1 MDYARFL
8 RLRRPL
14 WEDFGRRLDALGTRG
29 AQGALRTARGRRR
42 GAGTASYGEVE
53 DLAFA
58 YRQVLHDHAL
68 AATRFPG
75 TGAARQLA
83 ALALAGTRRLTRRG
97 AAWKG
102 LRHFVLHAFPA
113 AFHRQ
118 LGLLGVAAAVFGAA
132 SLLGLILAAV
142 QPGLG
147 NLLLG
152 PRALA
157 GLAEGRLWTE
167 SLTTTVPPAVASSG
181 IATNNLSVALLAW
194 SGGVLAG
201 VVPLYLLLLN
211 GLMLGGVIGI
221 TLRYSMAGELLGF
234 VAAHGPL
241 ELTLIIVCAA
251 AGLALGRALVTAG
264 DLPRSEA
271 MRQAGNDS
279 LQVVLGCLPWFV
291 VLALVEARV
300 SPDPTLPVS
309 LKVALGLGLELLF
322 FAAALAPRA
331 LGDGD
336 PDGHGYG
343 DGDAAGGG
351 GTDDR

>member
-1 MDYARFL
+1 MDYGRFL

-14 WEDFGRRLDALGTRG
+14 WEEFGRRLERLRG
-29 AQGALRTARGRRR
+29 VPARRR
-42 GAGTASYGEVE
+42 GQRGPAAASYDEVE
-53 DLAFA
+53 RLAFA

-83 ALALAGTRRLTRRG
+83 ALALEGTHRLTLRRSR
-97 AAWKG
+97 WRG
-102 LRHFVLHAFPA
+102 LRHFALHAFPA

-118 LGLLGVAAAVFGAA
+118 LGLLALATSVFGAA
-132 SLLGLILAAV
+132 CLLGLALSAV

-147 NLLLG
+147 KMLLG
-152 PRALA
+152 PRAIE
-157 GLAEGRLWTE
+157 GLADGRLWTE

-201 VVPLYLLLLN
+201 IVPLYVLILN
-211 GLMLGGVIGI
+211 GLMLGGVLGI
-221 TLRYSMAGELLGF
+221 TLRYSMAGELLSF

-241 ELTLIIVCAA
+241 ELTLVMVAAA
-251 AGLALGRALVTAG
+251 AGLSLGRALVSAG
-264 DLPRSEA
+264 DRPRSEA
-271 MRQAGNDS
+271 MREAGNDS

-291 VLALVEARV
+291 VLAIVEARI
-300 SPDPTLPVS
+300 SPDPAIPVA

-322 FAAALAPRA
+322 FGAALAPYRA
-331 LGDGD
+331 GDEVD
-336 PDGHGYG
+336 AGHP
-343 DGDAAGGG
+343 
-351 GTDDR
+351 

>member
-14 WEDFGRRLDALGTRG
+14 WDDFGRRLA
-29 AQGALRTARGRRR
+29 ALRDAPGRRHQ
-42 GAGTASYGEVE
+42 AAASSYEEVE
-53 DLAFA
+53 KLAFA

-97 AAWKG
+97 VAWRG
-102 LRHFVLHAFPA
+102 LRHFVFHTFPA

-118 LGLLGVAAAVFGAA
+118 LGLLGVAAAVFGVA
-132 SLLGLILAAV
+132 SLLGLVLSAV

-181 IATNNLSVALLAW
+181 IATNNLTVALVAW

-201 VVPLYLLLLN
+201 VVPLYLLVLN

-241 ELTLIIVCAA
+241 ELTLIMVAAA

-264 DLPRSEA
+264 DRPRTEA

-291 VLALVEARV
+291 VLAVVEARI
-300 SPDPTLPVS
+300 SPDPSLPVT
-309 LKVALGLGLELLF
+309 LKAALGLGLLLLF
-322 FAAALAPRA
+322 FGAALGPYRA
-331 LGDGD
+331 AGDGD
-336 PDGHGYG
+336 GG
-343 DGDAAGGG
+343 DGD
-351 GTDDR
+351 

>member
-14 WEDFGRRLDALGTRG
+14 WEDFSRRLA
-29 AQGALRTARGRRR
+29 ALRDAPAGRRR
-42 GAGTASYGEVE
+42 GTPAASYGEVE
-53 DLAFA
+53 ALAFA

-68 AATRFPG
+68 AANRFPG
-75 TGAARQLA
+75 TGAARQLQ
-83 ALALAGTRRLTRRG
+83 ALALAGTHRLTRRR
-97 AAWKG
+97 AASRG
-102 LRHFVLHAFPA
+102 LRHFVFQTFPA

-118 LGLLGVAAAVFGAA
+118 LALLGVAAAVFGAA
-132 SLLGLILAAV
+132 SLLGLILSAV

-147 NLLLG
+147 SLLLG
-152 PRALA
+152 PQALA
-157 GLAEGRLWTE
+157 DLAAGHLWTE

-181 IATNNLSVALLAW
+181 IATNNLTVALVAW

-201 VVPLYLLLLN
+201 IVPLYLLLLN
-211 GLMLGGVIGI
+211 GLMLGGVIGV

-241 ELTLIIVCAA
+241 ELTLIMVASA

-264 DLPRSEA
+264 DRPRADA

-291 VLALVEARV
+291 VLAVVEARI
-300 SPDPTLPVS
+300 SPDPSLPVAV
-309 LKVALGLGLELLF
+309 KAALGLGLELLF
-322 FAAALAPRA
+322 FGAALGPYRA
-331 LGDGD
+331 RDRSPEGAGD
-336 PDGHGYG
+336 
-343 DGDAAGGG
+343 DADAS
-351 GTDDR
+351 

>member
-14 WEDFGRRLDALGTRG
+14 WEDFSRRLE
-29 AQGALRTARGRRR
+29 ALRDAPSRQAGNVATGDHRSRDRRR
-42 GAGTASYGEVE
+42 GAGASSYGEVE
-53 DLAFA
+53 ELAFA

-68 AATRFPG
+68 AANRFPG

-83 ALALAGTRRLTRRG
+83 ALALAGSRRLARRG
-97 AAWKG
+97 AAPGG
-102 LRHFVLHAFPA
+102 LRHFVFQAFPA

-132 SLLGLILAAV
+132 SLLGLVLAAV

-147 NLLLG
+147 SLLLG

-181 IATNNLSVALLAW
+181 IATNNLTVALVAW

-201 VVPLYLLLLN
+201 VVPLYLLILN

-241 ELTLIIVCAA
+241 ELTLIMVAAA
-251 AGLALGRALVTAG
+251 AGLALGRALVAAG
-264 DLPRSEA
+264 DRPRAEA
-271 MRQAGNDS
+271 MRQAGSDS
-279 LQVVLGCLPWFV
+279 LQVLLGCLPWFV
-291 VLALVEARV
+291 VLAVVEARI
-300 SPDPTLPVS
+300 SPDPSLPATL
-309 LKVALGLGLELLF
+309 KAALGLGLLLLF
-322 FAAALAPRA
+322 FGAALAPYHA
-331 LGDGD
+331 AGNGASEGDG
-336 PDGHGYG
+336 P
-343 DGDAAGGG
+343 
-351 GTDDR
+351 RR

>member
-1 MDYARFL
+1 MIDYARFL

-14 WEDFGRRLDALGTRG
+14 WDDFGRRLERLRDAP
-29 AQGALRTARGRRR
+29 ARRR
-42 GAGTASYGEVE
+42 RPAEASYGDVE
-53 DLAFA
+53 ELAFA

-83 ALALAGTRRLTRRG
+83 SLALAGTRRLTRRSSSWRG
-97 AAWKG
+97 P
-102 LRHFVLHAFPA
+102 RHFVFQTFPA

-118 LGLLGVAAAVFGAA
+118 LGLLGVAAVVFGA
-132 SLLGLILAAV
+132 SCLLGLALAAV

-152 PRALA
+152 PRAIA

-167 SLTTTVPPAVASSG
+167 SLTSTVPPAVSTSG
-181 IATNNLSVALLAW
+181 IATNNLTVALVAW

-201 VVPLYLLLLN
+201 IVPLYLLLLN
-211 GLMLGGVIGI
+211 GLMLGGVIGV

-241 ELTLIIVCAA
+241 EITLILVASA

-264 DLPRSEA
+264 DRPRAEA

-279 LQVVLGCLPWFV
+279 LTVVLGCLPWFV
-291 VLALVEARV
+291 VLAAVEARI
-300 SPDPTLPVS
+300 SPDPSLPVA
-309 LKVALGLGLELLF
+309 LKAALGLGLELLF
-322 FAAALAPRA
+322 FGAALAPHRA
-331 LGDGD
+331 GVEI
-336 PDGHGYG
+336 
-343 DGDAAGGG
+343 DAAAS
-351 GTDDR
+351 

>member
-1 MDYARFL
+1 MDYSRFL

-14 WEDFGRRLDALGTRG
+14 WDEFNRRLA
-29 AQGALRTARGRRR
+29 ALRDAPARRR
-42 GAGTASYGEVE
+42 GERPSSYGEVE
-53 DLAFA
+53 ELAFA

-97 AAWKG
+97 VAWRG
-102 LRHFVLHAFPA
+102 LRHFVLQAFPA

-132 SLLGLILAAV
+132 SLLGLVLAAV

-167 SLTTTVPPAVASSG
+167 NLTTTVPPAVSSSG
-181 IATNNLSVALLAW
+181 IATNNLTVALVAW

-201 VVPLYLLLLN
+201 IVPLYLLVLN

-221 TLRYSMAGELLGF
+221 TLRYSMAGELLSF

-241 ELTLIIVCAA
+241 ELTLIMVASA
-251 AGLALGRALVTAG
+251 SGLALGRALVTAG
-264 DLPRSEA
+264 DRPRAEA

-291 VLALVEARV
+291 ALAAVEARI
-300 SPDPTLPVS
+300 SPDPSLPVTF
-309 LKVALGLGLELLF
+309 KAALGLGLELLF
-322 FAAALAPRA
+322 LGAALGPYRPGA
-331 LGDGD
+331 
-336 PDGHGYG
+336 
-343 DGDAAGGG
+343 DANADA
-351 GTDDR
+351 T